1 MPPTFTS
8 RDAENLWKCCFANID
23 AQSDTIKHWEKNCI
37 SYKQSIRTKQYK
49 VKRSL
54 FRYSQFQVYGF
65 SLPSQ
70 AATSREISCATL
82 YIHIAVLKAVSER
95 SSARYSWSRFDVSMA
110 STKLIVIWWVQA
122 VCLPNTAKSG
132 NFAHLST
139 GLLSTGQW
147 PQPMYWAMM
156 QFFLVPENA
165 PIYRTGHPASESF
178 PLNLQAIV
186 NTCPLLLNDM
196 PICQQVYCR
205 QVSSRWA
212 GTGWRR
218 PRSMR
223 ASLGVQKDGGWN
235 MVVPS
240 LSDMLSPL

>member
-1 MPPTFTS
+1 MTTQSYILSCSCMPPTFTS

-110 STKLIVIWWVQA
+110 STKSNCDLMSASGMFAKHRKERQFCPSVNRFIVDRSVA
-122 VCLPNTAKSG
+122 SANV
-132 NFAHLST
+132 LSND
-139 GLLSTGQW
+139 
-147 PQPMYWAMM
+147 AI
-156 QFFLVPENA
+156 FF
-165 PIYRTGHPASESF
+165 SF
-178 PLNLQAIV
+178 PR
-186 NTCPLLLNDM
+186 M
-196 PICQQVYCR
+196 H
-205 QVSSRWA
+205 
-212 GTGWRR
+212 
-218 PRSMR
+218 
-223 ASLGVQKDGGWN
+223 
-235 MVVPS
+235 PS
-240 LSDMLSPL
+240 TAQGILRLSPSHWTCKR